1 MGLLMSA
8 ASQHGGE
15 HFQDDA
21 SLIVL
26 KEIGGATLALD
37 RGVR

>member
-1 MGLLMSA
+1 MGILMRS
-8 ASQHGGE
+8 ASQHCGE

-26 KEIGGATLALD
+26 KAFAPDGG
-37 RGVR
+37 VE